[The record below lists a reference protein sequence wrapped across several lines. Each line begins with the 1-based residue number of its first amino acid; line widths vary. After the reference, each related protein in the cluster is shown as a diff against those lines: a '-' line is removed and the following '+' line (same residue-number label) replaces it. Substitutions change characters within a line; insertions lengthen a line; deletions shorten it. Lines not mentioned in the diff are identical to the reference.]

1 MFDFIFCYN
10 LYIPMPLE
18 IIREDITRLMTDAI
32 VHSTNPKLKMGRG
45 SSESI
50 FNAAGKELLIN
61 ALKVFSYCAPG
72 DVILTSAFNLASK
85 YIIHTVGPIWAGGMD
100 HEAEV
105 LGSCYHQALNCAIE
119 NNIKSIAFPLISAGV
134 HGYPKDEALRIAITT
149 IQTFLLNH
157 EIKVYLVVYDKQVYQ
172 LSTKLFTSVKQYID
186 DNYVEK
192 SKADYRLR
200 DIEIDSYP
208 INYNKEI
215 SNSEITF
222 DDLFNKL
229 DKSFSESL
237 LSLIDKR
244 NMSDVE
250 TYKKANI
257 SKAHFSKIRSHK
269 EYRPTKTTVL
279 AFCIA
284 LSLSL
289 DECIKLLEK
298 AGFSLSNS
306 SKLDLIVK
314 YFIKHKNY
322 DIYEINNVLFE
333 YDQTLLGS
341 NTL

>member
-1 MFDFIFCYN
+1 
-10 LYIPMPLE
+10 MPLE

-50 FNAAGKELLIN
+50 FNSAGKELLTK
-61 ALKVFSYCAPG
+61 ALKEFSYCAPG
-72 DVILTSAFNLASK
+72 DVVITSAFNLASK
-85 YIIHTVGPIWAGGMD
+85 YIIHTVGPIWSGGMNQ
-100 HEAEV
+100 EAEI
-105 LGSCYHQALNCAIE
+105 LGSCYNQALNCAIK

-134 HGYPKDEALRIAITT
+134 HEYPKVEALRIAVTT
-149 IQTFLLNH
+149 IQNFLLNH

-172 LSTKLFTSVKQYID
+172 LSTKLFTSVNQYID

-192 SKADYRLR
+192 RKVDYRLR
-200 DIEIDSYP
+200 DVELDSFSV
-208 INYNKEI
+208 NLNKEI
-215 SNSEITF
+215 LHSESTF
-222 DDLFNKL
+222 EDLFNKL

-244 NMSDVE
+244 NLSDVE

-269 EYRPTKTTVL
+269 EYRPSKSTVL

-284 LSLSL
+284 LSLNI
-289 DECIKLLEK
+289 DECINLLEK

-306 SKLDLIVK
+306 SKHDLIVK
-314 YFIKHKNY
+314 YFIENKNY